1 MARRERKSLA
11 SLRSGPSPSGLLQ
24 PLKWT
29 RQLLSKGSLPSC
41 SHKLDQLL
49 AVRLRLAE
57 KLRGGQLLRLL
68 VLKLRGAQQPRL
80 LVLRLKG
87 VLLLLL
93 PLKLLVLRPR
103 DVLLLKLQLLLP
115 QLLPVQ
121 TVSTSLGTGVTTFEC
136 RPLTLR
142 LSIKFEDGDF
152 PRRSEECDILPTTND
167 SMTIGL
173 RRRPA

>member
-57 KLRGGQLLRLL
+57 KLRGALLQR
-68 VLKLRGAQQPRL
+68 LKL
-80 LVLRLKG
+80 
-87 VLLLLL
+87 L
-93 PLKLLVLRPR
+93 PLLKLLVLRPR
-103 DVLLLKLQLLLP
+103 GSLLLKLQLLLP

-121 TVSTSLGTGVTTFEC
+121 TATSLGTG
-136 RPLTLR
+136 
-142 LSIKFEDGDF
+142 
-152 PRRSEECDILPTTND
+152 
-167 SMTIGL
+167 
-173 RRRPA
+173 